1 MGVGERVGPLEPARE
16 YRPALSGGNG
26 DTNPPKTIHPTSA
39 HLLCALGEGWGPS
52 LGFSSPSS
60 NTCRVDRNAKPFSFS
75 ERLLNI
81 YASPSGVP
89 PLPVISVFVTLLS
102 MKQLPRP
109 SRPTSFRR
117 VRCHTVSG
125 TSQKAKNYWGPIV
138 TRAWR
143 SFFMLDIQSF
153 KRGVTRVSFNPT
165 LKLPHSQNRHSH
177 YHGWTRD
184 KGSSP

>member
-26 DTNPPKTIHPTSA
+26 DTNSPKTIHPTSA

-75 ERLLNI
+75 EQLLNI

-89 PLPVISVFVTLLS
+89 PSPGDLGLRHASLNETTPTPFAAHELSKSTLPYGERDLTKGKKLLGPHCYPSLALVFHAGYTIVQT
-102 MKQLPRP
+102 
-109 SRPTSFRR
+109 
-117 VRCHTVSG
+117 RCHAG
-125 TSQKAKNYWGPIV
+125 E
-138 TRAWR
+138 
-143 SFFMLDIQSF
+143 F
-153 KRGVTRVSFNPT
+153 
-165 LKLPHSQNRHSH
+165 
-177 YHGWTRD
+177 
-184 KGSSP
+184 